1 MSRRHCPANPR
12 KLPTKNWNGPI
23 VSARSPLAP
32 ETWPDMPPIAGVSL
46 ATTAAGLRYKDRA
59 DVLMAVLAP
68 GTEVVGVLTQSA
80 CASAPVDWC
89 RRQLVH
95 GQARALVVN
104 AGNANAFSGRRGD
117 VAVQNVAEA
126 AARACGAKAAEVFLA
141 STGVIGEPLEPE
153 PLVKVLNALAQEA
166 APDNW
171 ADAAT
176 AIGTTDTYPKY
187 ATTTAQIDGVT
198 VTLNGIAKGSGM
210 IAPDMATMLAFV
222 FTDANIARAAAGPLL
237 KASARRSFNAITV
250 DGDTSTSDTLLLFA
264 TGRADTPRITDPDDP
279 RLADFRNA
287 LDRLTKDLALLVVRD
302 GEGAQKLVTV
312 DVTGAKNDGSA
323 HRIAMSIA
331 NSPLVKTAIAGEDPN
346 WGRVVMAVGKAGE
359 PADRD
364 LLSIWFGDTRVAH
377 EGLIDPEYV
386 EPPVAEYMKGQ
397 EITITVDLGLGS
409 GTARVWTCDLTH
421 GYININADYRS

>member
-1 MSRRHCPANPR
+1 
-12 KLPTKNWNGPI
+12 
-23 VSARSPLAP
+23 VSTRSPLAP
-32 ETWPDMPPIAGVSL
+32 ETWPDMPPVAGVTL
-46 ATTAAGLRYKDRA
+46 ATAAAGLRYKDRA

-68 GTEVVGVLTQSA
+68 GTEVVGVLTRSA

-126 AARACGAKAAEVFLA
+126 AARACGAKAGEVFLA
-141 STGVIGEPLEPE
+141 STGVIGEPLESE
-153 PLVKVLNALAQEA
+153 PLIKVLNALAAEA
-166 APDNW
+166 APGNW

-187 ATTTAQIDGVT
+187 ATATARIDGVT

-222 FTDANIARAAAGPLL
+222 FTDANIARSAAEPLL
-237 KASARRSFNAITV
+237 KASADRSFNAITV

-264 TGRADTPRITDPDDP
+264 TGKAGHPRITDPEDP

-287 LDRLTKDLALLVVRD
+287 LNVLTRELALLVVRD
-302 GEGAQKLVTV
+302 GEGAQKLVTI
-312 DVTGAKNDGSA
+312 DVAGAKSDPSA
-323 HRIAMSIA
+323 HRIAMSVA
-331 NSPLVKTAIAGEDPN
+331 NSPLVKTAIAGEDAN
-346 WGRVVMAVGKAGE
+346 WGRIVMAVGKAGE

-364 LLSIWFGDTRVAH
+364 RLSIWFGSTRVAH
-377 EGLIDPEYV
+377 KGLIDPEY
-386 EPPVAEYMKGQ
+386 EEASVAEYMKGR
-397 EITITVDLGLGS
+397 EITIKVDLDIGPGS
-409 GTARVWTCDLTH
+409 ARVWTCDLTH